1 MFIVKSYN
9 KSSDQFEVIGI
20 FGSKIE
26 GRDCAFIYETELEM
40 RGVKYLRQPVM
51 FKEDDKLVP
60 GILFTIDDSTN
71 DITVGDL
78 VELKC
83 FDGSVI
89 QMTVTEVNDSMIV
102 GQNNEGTHWGN
113 PSDVKLIEKN
123 MNR

>member
-9 KSSDQFEVIGI
+9 KLAGQVVIVDTCIDEYDGNK
-20 FGSKIE
+20 SADK
-26 GRDCAFIYETELEM
+26 YEAYLQLNNT
-40 RGVKYLRQPVM
+40 KYTREPSM
-51 FKEDDKLVP
+51 FKEGNKFVS
-60 GILFTIDDSTN
+60 GILFTLEDYN
-71 DITVGDL
+71 DIKVGDL

-113 PSDVKLIEKN
+113 PSGVKLIEKN